1 MSQENVE
8 LVETTWSAFQR
19 GDVAFMRQTCRP
31 DVVIVQPPEVPDTKT
46 YSGLDGVREAVED
59 WPKQW
64 EDFRFEVLEII
75 DVSDSQVVSVT
86 RHHGRG
92 TASGIQM
99 DAIVAYVHTM
109 TDGKLARLDMFFSKE
124 QAVKATGLSE

>member
-19 GDVAFMRQTCRP
+19 GDVGFMRQTCRP
-31 DVVIVQPPEVPDTKT
+31 DVVIAQPPEVPDTKT
-46 YSGLDGVREAVED
+46 YTGHDGVKEAVED

-75 DVSDSQVVSVT
+75 DVSKSQVVSVT

-92 TASGIQM
+92 ASSGIKM
-99 DAIVAYVHTM
+99 DAIVAYVHTISG
-109 TDGKLARLDMFFSKE
+109 GKLARLEMFFSKE
-124 QAVKATGLSE
+124 QALEATSGSE